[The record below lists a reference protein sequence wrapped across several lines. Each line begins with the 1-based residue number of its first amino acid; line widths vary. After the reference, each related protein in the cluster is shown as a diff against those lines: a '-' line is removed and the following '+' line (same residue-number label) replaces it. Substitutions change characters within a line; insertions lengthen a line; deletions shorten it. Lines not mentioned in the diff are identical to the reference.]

1 MHRAFAVILLL
12 FAQFSSAEIII
23 SEVHPHPLK
32 DQSLNEWVELYNNG
46 SEAVNVSGWV
56 FGDAFAN
63 DVIEGPLFGKEGAI
77 IPGFGFAILTDET
90 TRVYENYNVSDDAIH
105 LYIDGG
111 DLGRSGLD
119 DDGEQLFLYSNGTL
133 ISAMNYST
141 SKDGFSISLINGTFY
156 NASPTPGYH
165 NNGSVTTSC
174 DYEVQIVM
182 NGSLFTDPNDFSWKL
197 VVRNVRGGPT
207 NMTARAA
214 IHDLFGNL
222 EQEYQPFTNHTIT
235 TKATSSPFSPN
246 LEEGKS
252 YILST
257 NITTEC
263 GDSNKG
269 NDGDERI
276 FTIQG
281 TLTTASYL
289 TILSV
294 LDLGSDDAAAFGQT
308 IRMRLNAYRGDTGKE
323 SVAAWV
329 ENSKGEKLSK
339 QSRASVEERFSNVT
353 LTLPVQLVPNCGQ
366 GIDDGTYT
374 LKVEGL
380 DTEDER
386 RIDVEGI
393 TNDLCE
399 EIEVQEQQASTRRK
413 ILFEMVDLPQYA
425 NNRQSTARLR
435 ITNNNQEEVRAGL
448 WSYLYRGSVSYSGER
463 EANRETIVLPP
474 DSVTETYLSNT
485 PSIKEEGSYKA
496 KFLLLQDGLKTPQD
510 ITFDISISQSQE
522 QSEAIALSGTP
533 SSGSPAQ
540 LSSRANVATAIPLP
554 ETIFSSSARKAQ
566 DLAPLILIITLTML
580 LAVFVWRR

>member
-1 MHRAFAVILLL
+1 MLRAFAALLLL
-12 FAQFSSAEIII
+12 FVPFSSAEVII
-23 SEVHPHPLK
+23 SEVHPHPIK

-46 SEAVNVSGWV
+46 PEAVNVSGWV

-63 DVIEGPLFGKEGAI
+63 DNIEGPLFGKEGAS
-77 IPGFGFAILTDET
+77 IPAFGFAILTDDE
-90 TRVYENYNVSDDAIH
+90 TRVYENYNVSNDAVH

-119 DDGEQLFLYSNGTL
+119 DDGEQLSLYSNGTL

-165 NNGSVTTSC
+165 NNGSVTASC
-174 DYEVQIVM
+174 DYEAQIVM
-182 NGSLFTDPNDFSWKL
+182 NGSLFTDPDDFSWYL
-197 VVRNVRGGPT
+197 VVSNVRGGGT
-207 NMTARAA
+207 NITARAM
-214 IHDLFGNL
+214 IQDFFGNI
-222 EQEYQPFTNHTIT
+222 EQEYRPFTNHST
-235 TKATSSPFSPN
+235 TFHATSSTFTPN
-246 LEEGKS
+246 LDGGKS
-252 YILST
+252 YILT
-257 NITTEC
+257 ANLTTQCE
-263 GDSNKG
+263 DSNQANNKQ
-269 NDGDERI
+269 ERI

-308 IRMRLNAYRGDTGKE
+308 IRTRINAYRGDTGKE
-323 SVAAWV
+323 SIAAWV
-329 ENSKGEKLSK
+329 EDSKGEKLSK
-339 QSRASVEERFSNVT
+339 QSRASVEEKFSNVT
-353 LTLPVQLVPNCGQ
+353 LTLPIQLVPDCNRE
-366 GIDDGTYT
+366 IDDGTYT
-374 LKVEGL
+374 LRVEGL
-380 DTEDER
+380 DAEDER

-399 EIEVQEQQASTRRK
+399 EIEAQEQQASTRKK
-413 ILFEMVDLPQYA
+413 ILFEMMELPEYA
-425 NNRQSTARLR
+425 DNRQSTARLR
-435 ITNNNQEEVRAGL
+435 ITNNDKEEARAEL
-448 WSYLYRGSVSYSGER
+448 WSYLYRGSASYSGER

-485 PSIKEEGSYKA
+485 PSIREEGSYKA

-510 ITFDISISQSQE
+510 ITFDIFISRSQE
-522 QSEAIALSGTP
+522 QSEAVSLSGTP

-540 LSSRANVATAIPLP
+540 LTGRAALTTAIPLP
-554 ETIFSSSARKAQ
+554 EAIFSSPSRKAQ
-566 DLAPLILIITLTML
+566 DLAPFILIITLTIL